1 MRSRFWEKGCW
12 ITVLLLA
19 LNAEAFAPRV
29 ATTRRFGRPPLA
41 AAMCRGSESTPAV
54 GRHARVV
61 VVGGAP
67 RKVFKKQRRSRSP
80 QLWPARMGNSS
91 CWLRLRP
98 SEAFLAV
105 ENGTVEGVVVEAHK
119 GVMVV
124 SPRPNKAFGTVQPS
138 LPDGSRLLNTLHT
151 GDAIEVT
158 VVRMLASSL
167 VLVSCRNVYRL
178 AKTGVH
184 RRLRAVLRL
193 DAKAPLPSIGSKL
206 TAYVQH
212 AEPNS
217 GRLTLSPVPVQAK
230 ARKRERTLA
239 RIRRQIER
247 GSLKLGAIRIATV
260 IRVDGNTASVDAG
273 GLRGSIDLH
282 AQHDCTPGDCLAV
295 RVVHL
300 SIATGHAK
308 CVPYRDVIIETPF
321 GRLELVERDQTE
333 GKA

>member
-1 MRSRFWEKGCW
+1 ML
-12 ITVLLLA
+12 ILA
-19 LNAEAFAPRV
+19 LNAEALAPRV
-29 ATTRRFGRPPLA
+29 ATARRLDMPPLA
-41 AAMCRGSESTPAV
+41 AALRRGSESTPVV
-54 GRHARVV
+54 GRQARVV
-61 VVGGAP
+61 VVSGTP

-80 QLWPARMGNSS
+80 QLWPAKMGNSS

-105 ENGTVEGVVVEAHK
+105 ENSTVEGVVVEEHK

-124 SPRPNKAFGTVQPS
+124 SPRPNNVFGTVQPS
-138 LPDGSRLLNTLHT
+138 LPDGSRLLNALNT

-167 VLVSCRNVYRL
+167 ALVSCRNVYRL

-193 DAKAPLPSIGSKL
+193 DAEAPLPSIGSRL

-217 GRLTLSPVPVQAK
+217 GRLTLSPVPVEAK

-239 RIRRQIER
+239 RIRRQVER
-247 GSLKLGAIRIATV
+247 GSLKLGATRIATV
-260 IRVDGNTASVDAG
+260 IRVDGNTAIVDAG
-273 GLRGSIDLH
+273 GLRDTIHLH
-282 AQHDCTPGDCLAV
+282 AQHNCTPGDCLDV

-300 SIATGHAK
+300 SIATGHAT
-308 CVPYRDVIIETPF
+308 CVPQILMF
-321 GRLELVERDQTE
+321 LS
-333 GKA
+333 